1 MKGAR
6 RVGKSVLALELA
18 HKEYRSFIKI
28 SFDRASPTIKNL
40 FIDSLDDLDYFY
52 DQIMVAYNEMLYPG
66 ESLIILDEIQLFKPA
81 RQAIKTLL
89 LDGRYDILETGSLAS
104 VVKASDEEE
113 AYLLP
118 SEEDTIEVHPLS
130 FSEFLKNDKQNAM
143 IQLLDDCAK
152 QNRPLNAAYKG
163 V

>member
-1 MKGAR
+1 
-6 RVGKSVLALELA
+6 
-18 HKEYRSFIKI
+18 
-28 SFDRASPTIKNL
+28 
-40 FIDSLDDLDYFY
+40 
-52 DQIMVAYNEMLYPG
+52 MVAYNKMLYPG

-130 FSEFLKNDKQNAM
+130 FSEFLKNDKQDAM

-152 QNRPLNAAYKG
+152 KNRPLNAAYKSVYRKFREYLIVG
-163 V
+163 GMPKPVRTYLQSRNFDEVETEKHYCFI